1 MYINHTGEEL
11 TGNRR
16 DYHNLRQLL
25 PYLMAYK
32 GRALI
37 ALACLI
43 LAKVATV
50 AVPLLLK
57 QIIDKFDGKEEQL
70 LVLPIA
76 LLVGYGIFRLLASL
90 FNELRD
96 TVFARVRYHAMREL
110 SKRVMQHL
118 HNLSLRFHLER
129 KTGAIS
135 RDLERGTRSVAT
147 LMNFMVFSIFPIAIE
162 FTLVAFILLSNYALV
177 FAFITFGT
185 VAVYVVFTLL
195 VTEWR
200 MHYRHD
206 MNRLDSQANTHAFD
220 SLINYETV
228 KYFNNEALEQ
238 KRYDDIL
245 EEWEEVAVK
254 SQSTMSMLNFGQGAI
269 IALGVTL
276 IMFFAASGVV
286 DKSMSIGD
294 LVMVNAFMLQLFIP
308 LGALGII
315 YRQIKYT
322 LADMDLV
329 FKLLQ
334 QEPEIQDIVTSSVLS
349 VKKGKV
355 TFDNVSFAYDE
366 KRQILH
372 NVDFDIPAGNT
383 LAVVGYSGG
392 GKSTLVRLLFRFYD
406 VSSGRILIDDQ
417 NISEVTQD
425 SLREAIGI
433 VPQDTILFNESI
445 FYNIQYGNLN
455 ATEEEVKQA
464 AKMAHIYDFI
474 ESLPDGWDSI
484 VGERGLKLSGGEKQR
499 VAIARTILKKPAI
512 LIFDEATSALDTGT
526 EQAIQKTLKEI
537 SSDTTTLIIA
547 HRLSTIV
554 DADMIMVMEAGKVVE
569 RGSHQVLLE
578 QKGRY
583 SEMWDL
589 QRDNIEKS
597 KLEEKVAD
605 ETSPNQSS
613 NQPLKS
619 DN

>member
-1 MYINHTGEEL
+1 MYFNHTGEDL

-25 PYLMAYK
+25 PYLAAYK

-37 ALACLI
+37 ALACLV

-57 QIIDKFDGKEEQL
+57 EIIDKFDSSLKQPEEQL
-70 LVLPIA
+70 LVLPIG
-76 LLVGYGIFRLLASL
+76 LLVAYGIFRLLGSL

-135 RDLERGTRSVAT
+135 RDLERGTRSVST

-162 FTLVAFILLSNYALV
+162 FTLVAVILLSNYAWV
-177 FAFITFGT
+177 FAVVTFGT
-185 VAVYVVFTLL
+185 VIIYVVFTFL

-206 MNRLDSQANTHAFD
+206 MNKLDSQANTHAFD

-228 KYFNNEALEQ
+228 KYFNNESLEQ

-245 EEWEEVAVK
+245 EQWEEVAVK
-254 SQSTMSMLNFGQGAI
+254 SQSTMSLLNFGQGAI
-269 IALGVTL
+269 IAIGVTV
-276 IMFFAASGVV
+276 IMFFAANGVV
-286 DKSMSIGD
+286 NKTMSIGD

-334 QEPEIQDIVTSSVLS
+334 QQPEIQDDENAPNLL
-349 VKKGKV
+349 VKKGEVK
-355 TFDNVSFAYDE
+355 FENVSFAYNE
-366 KRQILH
+366 KRSILH
-372 NVDFDIPAGNT
+372 DVDFEIPAGKT

-406 VSSGRILIDDQ
+406 VTAGRILIDEQD
-417 NISEVTQD
+417 IKHVSQD
-425 SLREAIGI
+425 SLRENIGI

-445 FYNIQYGNLN
+445 LYNIQYGNLN
-455 ATEEEVKQA
+455 ASIDEVKQA

-474 ESLPDGWDSI
+474 ESLPDGWDSV

-537 SSDTTTLIIA
+537 SSETTTLIIA

-569 RGSHQVLLE
+569 RGSHQELI
-578 QKGRY
+578 KKRGRY

-589 QRDNIEKS
+589 QRDAS
-597 KLEEKVAD
+597 
-605 ETSPNQSS
+605 ET
-613 NQPLKS
+613 
-619 DN
+619 

>member
-1 MYINHTGEEL
+1 LYINHTGEEL
-11 TGNRR
+11 KGNRR

-25 PYLMAYK
+25 PYLSAYK

-37 ALACLI
+37 ALVFLV

-57 QIIDKFDGKEEQL
+57 EIIDKFDGKEEQL
-70 LVLPIA
+70 LVLPVA
-76 LLVGYGIFRLLASL
+76 LLIGYGIFRLLGSL

-135 RDLERGTRSVAT
+135 RDLERGTRSVST

-177 FAFITFGT
+177 FAFVTFGT
-185 VAVYVVFTLL
+185 VAVYVLFTLL

-238 KRYDDIL
+238 NRYDSIL

-269 IALGVTL
+269 IAIGVTA
-276 IMFFAASGVV
+276 IMFFAANGVV
-286 DKSMSIGD
+286 EKTMSLGD

-329 FKLLQ
+329 FKLLK
-334 QEPEIQDIVTSSVLS
+334 QEPEIQDADTAPELKVSKGG
-349 VKKGKV
+349 VK
-355 TFDNVSFAYDE
+355 FENVSFAYNE

-372 NVDFDIPAGNT
+372 EVDFDIPAGKT

-406 VSSGRILIDDQ
+406 ITGGRILIDDQ
-417 NISEVTQD
+417 NIQKVTQD

-433 VPQDTILFNESI
+433 VPQDTILFNDSI

-547 HRLSTIV
+547 HRLSTVV
-554 DADMIMVMEAGKVVE
+554 DADMIMVMEAGKVLE
-569 RGSHQVLLE
+569 RGSHQALLK
-578 QKGRY
+578 QQGRY

-589 QRDNIEKS
+589 QRDSINK
-597 KLEEKVAD
+597 
-605 ETSPNQSS
+605 NQQSV
-613 NQPLKS
+613 N
-619 DN
+619 

>member
-1 MYINHTGEEL
+1 MYIAHTGEEL

-16 DYHNLRQLL
+16 DYQNLRRLL
-25 PYLMAYK
+25 PYLSVYK
-32 GRALI
+32 GRAII
-37 ALACLI
+37 ALLCLV
-43 LAKVATV
+43 LAKFATV
-50 AVPLLLK
+50 SVPLLLK
-57 QIIDKFDGKEEQL
+57 EIIDKFDVKEQQL
-70 LVLPIA
+70 LVLPVA
-76 LLVGYGIFRLLASL
+76 LLIGYGVFRLLASL

-147 LMNFMVFSIFPIAIE
+147 LMNFMVFSILPIFIE
-162 FTLVAFILLSNYALV
+162 FALVAFILLSNYAWV
-177 FAFITFGT
+177 FALVTFAT
-185 VAVYVVFTLL
+185 VAVYVFFTFL

-238 KRYDDIL
+238 NRYDSIL

-269 IALGVTL
+269 IAIGVTI
-276 IMFFAASGVV
+276 IMFFAANGVV
-286 DKSMSIGD
+286 QGNMSIGD

-329 FKLLQ
+329 FKLLEL
-334 QEPEIQDIVTSSVLS
+334 EPEIQDADVAKDIQID
-349 VKKGKV
+349 KGEV
-355 TFDNVSFAYDE
+355 RFDNISFSYNE
-366 KRQILH
+366 KREILH
-372 NVDFDIPAGNT
+372 DVDFIIPAGKT

-406 VSSGRILIDDQ
+406 VSTGKILIDGQD
-417 NISEVTQD
+417 IKKFTQD

-433 VPQDTILFNESI
+433 VPQDTVLFNESI
-445 FYNIQYGNLN
+445 FYNIQYGNLS
-455 ATEEEVKQA
+455 ASVEEVKQA
-464 AKMAHIYDFI
+464 AKMAHIYNFI

-512 LIFDEATSALDTGT
+512 LIFDEATSSLDSAT
-526 EQAIQKTLKEI
+526 EQAIQKTMREI

-547 HRLSTIV
+547 HRLSTVV
-554 DADMIMVMEAGKVVE
+554 DADMIIVMEAGEIIE
-569 RGSHQVLLE
+569 RGSHQELVKA
-578 QKGRY
+578 KGRY

-589 QRDNIEKS
+589 QRDN
-597 KLEEKVAD
+597 A
-605 ETSPNQSS
+605 N
-613 NQPLKS
+613 
-619 DN
+619 

>member
-1 MYINHTGEEL
+1 MYISHSENDL
-11 TGNRR
+11 KGNRR
-16 DYHNLRQLL
+16 DYHNLKQLL
-25 PYLMAYK
+25 PYLSAYK

-37 ALACLI
+37 ALACLV

-50 AVPLLLK
+50 AVPLVLK
-57 QIIDKFDGKEEQL
+57 EIIDVFDGKQEQL
-70 LVLPIA
+70 LVLPVA
-76 LLVGYGIFRLLASL
+76 LIMGYGVFRLLGSL

-162 FTLVAFILLSNYALV
+162 FTLVAFILLSNYAWI
-177 FAFITFGT
+177 FAVITFGT
-185 VAVYVVFTLL
+185 VAIYVIFTFL

-238 KRYDDIL
+238 NRYDEIL
-245 EEWEEVAVK
+245 SEWEEVAVK
-254 SQSTMSMLNFGQGAI
+254 SQSTMSLLNFGQGSI
-269 IALGVTL
+269 IAIGVTIIL
-276 IMFFAASGVV
+276 YFAASGVV

-329 FKLLQ
+329 FKLLKQ
-334 QEPEIQDIVTSSVLS
+334 KPEIQNIDNASALNVSKGA
-349 VKKGKV
+349 VKFEK
-355 TFDNVSFAYDE
+355 VSFAYNE

-372 NVDFDIPAGNT
+372 EVDFEIPAGKT

-406 VSSGRILIDDQ
+406 ISSGRILIDDQ
-417 NISEVTQD
+417 DIKRVNQD
-425 SLREAIGI
+425 SLRESIGI

-445 FYNIQYGNLN
+445 LYNIQYGNLD

-474 ESLPDGWDSI
+474 ESLPDGWNSI

-499 VAIARTILKKPAI
+499 VAIARTILKKPSI

-554 DADMIMVMEAGKVVE
+554 DADMIMVMESGKVVE
-569 RGSHQVLLE
+569 RGSHQQLLIK
-578 QKGRY
+578 KGRY

-589 QRDNIEKS
+589 QRDS
-597 KLEEKVAD
+597 VDQA
-605 ETSPNQSS
+605 S
-613 NQPLKS
+613 NDS
-619 DN
+619 A

>member
-1 MYINHTGEEL
+1 MYFNHSGDDIS
-11 TGNRR
+11 GNRR

-25 PYLMAYK
+25 PYLIAYK

-57 QIIDKFDGKEEQL
+57 EIIDKFDGSLQKPEEQL

-76 LLVGYGIFRLLASL
+76 LLIGYGIFRLLGSL

-135 RDLERGTRSVAT
+135 RDLERGTRSVST

-162 FTLVAFILLSNYALV
+162 FTLVAVILLSNYAWIFTIV
-177 FAFITFGT
+177 TFGT
-185 VAVYVVFTLL
+185 VIVYVIFTLL
-195 VTEWR
+195 LTEWR

-228 KYFNNEALEQ
+228 KYFNNEKLEQ

-245 EEWEEVAVK
+245 VEWEEVAVK
-254 SQSTMSMLNFGQGAI
+254 SQSTMSLLNFGQGAI
-269 IALGVTL
+269 IALGVTI

-286 DKSMSIGD
+286 DKTMSIGD

-334 QEPEIQDIVTSSVLS
+334 QQPEIQDDASAPVLVAEKGA
-349 VKKGKV
+349 VK
-355 TFDNVSFAYDE
+355 FENVSFAYNE
-366 KRQILH
+366 KRQIL
-372 NVDFDIPAGNT
+372 NQVDFSIPAGNT

-406 VSSGRILIDDQ
+406 VTTGRILIDGQ
-417 NISEVTQD
+417 NIKEVSQD
-425 SLREAIGI
+425 SLRENIGI

-445 FYNIQYGNLN
+445 FYNIQYGNLD

-526 EQAIQKTLKEI
+526 EQAIQKTLKDI
-537 SSDTTTLIIA
+537 SSETTTLIIA

-554 DADMIMVMEAGKVVE
+554 DADMIMVMEAGQVVE
-569 RGSHQVLLE
+569 RGSHQELLKK
-578 QKGRY
+578 KGRY

-589 QRDNIEKS
+589 QRDATEQN
-597 KLEEKVAD
+597 
-605 ETSPNQSS
+605 
-613 NQPLKS
+613 
-619 DN
+619 

>member
-1 MYINHTGEEL
+1 LYFNHTGEDIS
-11 TGNRR
+11 GNRR
-16 DYHNLRQLL
+16 DLHNLRQLL
-25 PYLMAYK
+25 PYLSVYK

-37 ALACLI
+37 ALACLV
-43 LAKVATV
+43 LAKVASV
-50 AVPLLLK
+50 AVPLILK
-57 QIIDKFDGKEEQL
+57 EIIDTFDGKVEQL
-70 LVLPIA
+70 LVLPVG
-76 LLVGYGIFRLLASL
+76 LLLAYGVFRLLGSL

-135 RDLERGTRSVAT
+135 RDLERGTRSVST
-147 LMNFMVFSIFPIAIE
+147 LMNFMVFSIIPIAIE
-162 FTLVAFILLSNYALV
+162 FSLVAVILLSNYAWV
-177 FAFITFGT
+177 FALVTFGT
-185 VAVYVVFTLL
+185 VIIYVVFTLL

-228 KYFNNEALEQ
+228 KYFNNETLEQ

-245 EEWEEVAVK
+245 SEWEEVAVK

-269 IALGVTL
+269 IALGVTA
-276 IMFFAASGVV
+276 IMFFAANGVV
-286 DKSMSIGD
+286 NKTMSIGD

-334 QEPEIQDIVTSSVLS
+334 QKPEIQNDINAPSLLIEKAEVR
-349 VKKGKV
+349 
-355 TFDNVSFAYDE
+355 FENVSFSYNE
-366 KRQILH
+366 KRQIL
-372 NVDFDIPAGNT
+372 NDVDFTIPAGKT

-406 VSSGRILIDDQ
+406 VTLGRILIDGQ
-417 NISEVTQD
+417 NIKEVDQD
-425 SLREAIGI
+425 SLRETIGI
-433 VPQDTILFNESI
+433 VPQDTVLFNESI
-445 FYNIQYGNLN
+445 FYNIQYGNLE
-455 ATEEEVKQA
+455 ASTEEVKQA

-474 ESLPDGWDSI
+474 ESLPDGWNSV

-554 DADMIMVMEAGKVVE
+554 DADMIMVMEAGEVIE
-569 RGSHQVLLE
+569 SGSHKKLLKK
-578 QKGRY
+578 KGRY

-589 QRDNIEKS
+589 QRD
-597 KLEEKVAD
+597 AD
-605 ETSPNQSS
+605 E
-613 NQPLKS
+613 
-619 DN
+619 

>member
-1 MYINHTGEEL
+1 MYISHTEDDL
-11 TGNRR
+11 QGNRR

-25 PYLMAYK
+25 PYLSAYK

-37 ALACLI
+37 ALACLV

-57 QIIDKFDGKEEQL
+57 EIIDRFDGKEEQL
-70 LVLPIA
+70 LVLPVA
-76 LLVGYGIFRLLASL
+76 LLVGYGVFRLLGSL

-147 LMNFMVFSIFPIAIE
+147 LMNFMVFSIIPIVIE
-162 FTLVAFILLSNYALV
+162 FTLVAFILLSNYAWV
-177 FAFITFGT
+177 FAVITFGT
-185 VAVYVVFTLL
+185 VAVYVIFTFL

-238 KRYDDIL
+238 NRYDEIL
-245 EEWEEVAVK
+245 GEWEEVAVK
-254 SQSTMSMLNFGQGAI
+254 SQSTMSLLNFGQGSI
-269 IALGVTL
+269 IAIGVTI
-276 IMFFAASGVV
+276 IMFFSANGVV
-286 DKSMSIGD
+286 EKSMSIGD

-334 QEPEIQDIVTSSVLS
+334 QEPEIKDVDSAPILKVAKGA
-349 VKKGKV
+349 VK
-355 TFDNVSFAYDE
+355 FENVSFEYNE

-372 NVDFDIPAGNT
+372 EVDFDIPAGKT

-406 VSSGRILIDDQ
+406 ITAGRILIDDQ
-417 NISEVTQD
+417 DIKRVTQD
-425 SLREAIGI
+425 SLRESIGI

-445 FYNIQYGNLN
+445 LYNIQYGNLD

-569 RGSHQVLLE
+569 RGSHQELL
-578 QKGRY
+578 QKQGRY

-589 QRDNIEKS
+589 QRDS
-597 KLEEKVAD
+597 VEEASENSDD
-605 ETSPNQSS
+605 ESS
-613 NQPLKS
+613 
-619 DN
+619 

>member
-25 PYLMAYK
+25 PYLSAYK

-37 ALACLI
+37 ALACLVM
-43 LAKVATV
+43 AKVATV

-57 QIIDKFDGKEEQL
+57 EIIDKFDGKEQQI
-70 LVLPIA
+70 LVLPVA
-76 LLVGYGIFRLLASL
+76 LLIGYGVFRLLGSL

-135 RDLERGTRSVAT
+135 RDLERGTRSVST

-162 FTLVAFILLSNYALV
+162 FTLVAFILLSNYAWV
-177 FAFITFGT
+177 FAIVTFGT
-185 VAVYVVFTLL
+185 VAIYVVFTFL

-238 KRYDDIL
+238 NRYDGIL

-269 IALGVTL
+269 IAIGVTV

-286 DKSMSIGD
+286 DKTMSIGD

-334 QEPEIQDIVTSSVLS
+334 QEPEIQDTEKSTVLKVS
-349 VKKGKV
+349 KGEVK
-355 TFDNVSFAYDE
+355 FENVSFAYNE
-366 KRQILH
+366 KRKILH
-372 NVDFDIPAGNT
+372 GVDFDIPAGKT

-406 VSSGRILIDDQ
+406 VTAGRILIDKQ
-417 NISEVTQD
+417 NIQNVTQD

-474 ESLPDGWDSI
+474 ESLTRWLGI
-484 VGERGLKLSGGEKQR
+484 VS
-499 VAIARTILKKPAI
+499 
-512 LIFDEATSALDTGT
+512 
-526 EQAIQKTLKEI
+526 
-537 SSDTTTLIIA
+537 
-547 HRLSTIV
+547 
-554 DADMIMVMEAGKVVE
+554 
-569 RGSHQVLLE
+569 
-578 QKGRY
+578 
-583 SEMWDL
+583 
-589 QRDNIEKS
+589 
-597 KLEEKVAD
+597 
-605 ETSPNQSS
+605 
-613 NQPLKS
+613 
-619 DN
+619 

>member
-1 MYINHTGEEL
+1 MYISHTEDDL
-11 TGNRR
+11 QGNRR

-25 PYLMAYK
+25 PYLSAYK

-37 ALACLI
+37 ALACLV
-43 LAKVATV
+43 LAKFASV
-50 AVPLLLK
+50 AVPLVLK
-57 QIIDKFDGKEEQL
+57 EIIDKFDGKEEQL
-70 LVLPIA
+70 LVLPVA
-76 LLVGYGIFRLLASL
+76 LLVGYGVFRLLGSL

-147 LMNFMVFSIFPIAIE
+147 LMNFMVFSIIPIAIE
-162 FTLVAFILLSNYALV
+162 FTLVAFILLSNYAWV
-177 FAFITFGT
+177 FAVVTFGT
-185 VAVYVVFTLL
+185 VAVYVLFTLL

-238 KRYDDIL
+238 NRYDEIL
-245 EEWEEVAVK
+245 GQWEEVAVK
-254 SQSTMSMLNFGQGAI
+254 SQSTMSLLNFGQGAI
-269 IALGVTL
+269 IAIGVTV
-276 IMFFAASGVV
+276 IMVFAANGVV
-286 DKSMSIGD
+286 EKTMSIGD

-334 QEPEIQDIVTSSVLS
+334 QEPEIQDIATAPILKVSKGA
-349 VKKGKV
+349 VK
-355 TFDNVSFAYDE
+355 FENVSFAYNE

-372 NVDFDIPAGNT
+372 EVDFDIPAGKT

-406 VSSGRILIDDQ
+406 VSAGRILVDGQDIQ
-417 NISEVTQD
+417 KVTQD

-433 VPQDTILFNESI
+433 VPQDTVLFNESI
-445 FYNIQYGNLN
+445 LYNIQYGNLN

-537 SSDTTTLIIA
+537 SSNTTTLIIA

-569 RGSHQVLLE
+569 RGSHQVLLKK
-578 QKGRY
+578 KGRY

-589 QRDNIEKS
+589 QRDSIE
-597 KLEEKVAD
+597 
-605 ETSPNQSS
+605 
-613 NQPLKS
+613 
-619 DN
+619 